1 MVWRKWSRIRRVN
14 FLWEIT
20 FNKVKLM
27 FSMVKL
33 NDNWYNHSNF
43 CTMIGPSNLFR
54 MSKVS
59 FKINL
64 LMLPKRILSVKDLCV
79 KDDGLSLI
87 TFLFLS
93 KIIFCATI
101 FFSVCAFFHE
111 YSHSRFTRHQGKE
124 KSISFNCPVP
134 IPAVPQTI
142 RN

>member
-1 MVWRKWSRIRRVN
+1 MVWRKWSRIRRAN

-20 FNKVKLM
+20 FNKIKLM
-27 FSMVKL
+27 FSVVKL

-43 CTMIGPSNLFR
+43 YTMIGPSNLFR

-64 LMLPKRILSVKDLCV
+64 LMLPKRIVSVKDVCV

-87 TFLFLS
+87 TFLFLN
-93 KIIFCATI
+93 KIIFCAN
-101 FFSVCAFFHE
+101 FFFACAFFHE

-134 IPAVPQTI
+134 IPAVSQTI